1 MADHRALLRQ
11 TADLAA
17 DFLDGLD
24 TRHVGATASHAEL
37 VATFG
42 GALPVHGE
50 AAGEVV
56 DHLATIA
63 DPGLIASAGPR
74 FFGFVIGGS
83 LPAAL
88 AADWLTSAWDNNAG
102 LYAIG
107 PSASVAEEV
116 SGGWLIDLFGL
127 PSTSS
132 IGYSTG
138 ATMASFTALA
148 AGRHRVLERLGWN
161 VEDDGL
167 IGAPDLAVVV
177 GAEAHVTIHVSLQM
191 LGLGRSRVFKVEA
204 DEQGRMRP
212 DKLRETLAGLRDR
225 PVLVCA
231 QSGNVNTG
239 AFDPLPEIVAAVREL
254 PNAWLHVDGAFG
266 LWAAV
271 TSSLRHLTAG
281 LADADSWTT
290 DAHKW
295 LNVPYDSGIAIV
307 RDAAAHRAA
316 MTLGAAYYVETEGG
330 ERDPYNWVAE
340 SSRRARGF
348 PIYAALRSL
357 GRDGLTEM
365 IDRCCALARRMAAG
379 LGAAPGVAI
388 LNDIVLNQVL
398 VRFAPPSAAG
408 GGAAGAD
415 APDEAAIDAF
425 TREVIAAVQADG
437 TCWLGGTTWHGM
449 AAMRISVSN
458 WSTTEADADV
468 SVAAILRCAE
478 TVARRVAGACSPER
492 VGREGRR
499 ARCGSSF
506 PKGTGRSS
514 WLRPSVPEHP
524 PDSCI
529 SPATS
534 GSSSS
539 SPLRAPCGRF
549 SRIRPP
555 GANPP
560 PADSSTREH
569 SVRERNHPK

>member
-11 TADLAA
+11 TADIAA
-17 DFLDGLD
+17 DFLDGLG
-24 TRHVGATASHAEL
+24 TRKVGPQATHDEL
-37 VATFG
+37 LEAFG
-42 GALPVHGE
+42 GSLPDRGE
-50 AAGEVV
+50 APGEVV

-74 FFGFVIGGS
+74 YFGFVIGGS
-83 LPAAL
+83 LTSAL

-116 SGGWLIDLFGL
+116 AAGWLIDLFGL
-127 PSTSS
+127 PEEASV
-132 IGYSTG
+132 GFSTG

-167 IGAPDLAVVV
+167 TGAPEIAVVV

-191 LGLGRSRVFKVEA
+191 LGLGRNRVFRVDA
-204 DEQGRMRP
+204 DEQGRMRS
-212 DKLRETLAGLRDR
+212 DALGETLAGLRDR

-266 LWAAV
+266 LWAA
-271 TSSLRHLTAG
+271 TAPALRHLTAG

-295 LNVPYDSGIAIV
+295 LNVPYDSGIVIV
-307 RDAAAHRAA
+307 RDAAAHHAA

-348 PIYAALRSL
+348 PIYAALREL
-357 GRDGLTEM
+357 GRDGLAEM
-365 IDRCCALARRMAAG
+365 IERCCALARRMADG
-379 LGAAPGVAI
+379 LRDAPGVTI
-388 LNDIVLNQVL
+388 FNDVVLNQVL
-398 VRFAPPSAAG
+398 LRFTPDGPA
-408 GGAAGAD
+408 
-415 APDEAAIDAF
+415 DEAAIDAR
-425 TREVIAAVQADG
+425 TRAVIAAVQADG

-458 WSTTEADADV
+458 WSTTEADADE
-468 SVAAILRCAE
+468 SVAAIRRCAE
-478 TVARRVAGACSPER
+478 AVAAG
-492 VGREGRR
+492 
-499 ARCGSSF
+499 
-506 PKGTGRSS
+506 
-514 WLRPSVPEHP
+514 
-524 PDSCI
+524 
-529 SPATS
+529 
-534 GSSSS
+534 
-539 SPLRAPCGRF
+539 
-549 SRIRPP
+549 
-555 GANPP
+555 
-560 PADSSTREH
+560 
-569 SVRERNHPK
+569 